1 MLKKLGWALP
11 PLIWTKSKRRT
22 AFFRDLFPLTVLSN
36 TGDTVCLIQDD
47 TDQYIC
53 PTSTSLTCDLDRCP
67 LQGPLIA
74 PVKEAELTGV
84 RRIIYTLFTVKMKF
98 PPYFHMVILASFTQQ
113 PFAPGQV
120 IIGGWDD
127 TGNLE
132 SVEVFPRPPSDAC
145 FIPNLPQ
152 ARKGHSLSLLS
163 DGSLV
168 VCGGLDRSCIYWV
181 AGNTTWTPIFTTRHA
196 FYSKYYVSYQ

>member
-1 MLKKLGWALP
+1 M
-11 PLIWTKSKRRT
+11 I
-22 AFFRDLFPLTVLSN
+22 
-36 TGDTVCLIQDD
+36 
-47 TDQYIC
+47 
-53 PTSTSLTCDLDRCP
+53 
-67 LQGPLIA
+67 
-74 PVKEAELTGV
+74 
-84 RRIIYTLFTVKMKF
+84 
-98 PPYFHMVILASFTQQ
+98 ILASVTQQ

-120 IIGGWDD
+120 IIGGWDG

-196 FYSKYYVSYQ
+196 FYNKYYVSYQ